1 MLTETIIEDDR
12 WHETDLPALAE
23 RAASGALAHLGL
35 DATGFEIAVLGCNDS
50 RIAALN
56 ADFRG
61 KPRPTNVLS
70 WPETDL
76 SPDTPGAVPDSPEPG
91 SPDDPEHLG
100 DVALAFET
108 CAAEAEIG
116 GTPLAAHVTHLVVH
130 GVLHLLGYD
139 HEDDA
144 DAALMER
151 LEVET
156 LGKLGLPD
164 PYSQREGR

>member
-1 MLTETIIEDDR
+1 MLTETIIEDER
-12 WHETDLPALAE
+12 WQQADLPSLAE
-23 RAASGALAHLGL
+23 RAAQAALAHLGVDSRL
-35 DATGFEIAVLGCNDS
+35 FEIAVLGCDDA

-76 SPDTPGAVPDSPEPG
+76 SPDSPGAPAHAPEPG
-91 SPDDPEHLG
+91 TPDDPEHLG

-108 CAAEAEIG
+108 CAAEAETG
-116 GTPLAAHVTHLVVH
+116 GTPLGAHVTHLVVH

-139 HEDDA
+139 HEDDS
-144 DAALMER
+144 DAETMER
-151 LEVET
+151 LEVEI

-164 PYSQREGR
+164 PYREREGQ